1 MRERLV
7 DVIPIKGSVE
17 LMLVSSECKVF
28 YDRIEEKDLPLSRLD
43 QRAKKRWELGEDR
56 LVRVVVKG

>member
-1 MRERLV
+1 
-7 DVIPIKGSVE
+7 
-17 LMLVSSECKVF
+17 MLVSSEGKVF